1 MGERE
6 GYSHSNA
13 SSKDSLTLHRKSVSD
28 FWMEPRAGQTM
39 LALHRGPWN
48 WRRKEGAG
56 LRHSQTGTAGPTGEP
71 AAEQGVPKPLPFLL
85 T

>member
-48 WRRKEGAG
+48 WRRKEGAKKD
-56 LRHSQTGTAGPTGEP
+56 LYDPDSHD
-71 AAEQGVPKPLPFLL
+71 GVITHLEL
-85 T
+85 